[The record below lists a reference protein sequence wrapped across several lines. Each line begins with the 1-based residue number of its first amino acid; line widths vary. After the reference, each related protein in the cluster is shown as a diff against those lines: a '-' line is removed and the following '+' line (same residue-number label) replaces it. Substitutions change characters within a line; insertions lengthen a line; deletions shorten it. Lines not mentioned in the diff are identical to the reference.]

1 MTKTST
7 LPPRLRQPE
16 RRNLSERRLIEAAL
30 SLAAEQGV
38 QAVTMEA
45 IGKRAGYSRGLA
57 SQRFGSKAGLIRAVI
72 NHLHNAQQAEIESPQ
87 FEGMN
92 GLDTLIQ
99 FVGIHIQALKDSP
112 ETHAYFMFFASGVA
126 DRSAIRNL
134 FAESHERVKHKIT
147 DILLGG
153 QSDGSIRS
161 QIDAEAAALMVGSL
175 ILGVSVQ
182 WLTDPGLDLQR
193 VTTETQDLLRASF
206 KSPDLEEK
214 ADD

>member
-72 NHLHNAQQAEIESPQ
+72 NHLHNAQQAEIESLQ
-87 FEGMN
+87 VEGMN

-99 FVGIHIQALKDSP
+99 FVSLHIQALKDSP
-112 ETHAYFMFFASGVA
+112 ETNAYFMFFASGVA
-126 DRSAIRNL
+126 DRSEIRSL
-134 FAESHERVKHKIT
+134 FAESHERAKYKIT

-153 QSDGSIRS
+153 QSDGSIRP

-214 ADD
+214 TDD